1 MLGQA
6 GKAYMMNPPQRELG
20 VLLLN
25 GCRVTHGDGASVK
38 SPFETI
44 PVVMHE
50 LYPGQVHGE
59 ETPFRGQFG
68 FIPFEEGH
76 RLPRHVH
83 MSGREG
89 AEQHLIAE
97 RILVV
102 GGVALAELNGEVLL
116 AAPGTLVH
124 IHPGVPHTWTAC
136 PPGVVL
142 PDGTASD
149 GRFLMIYEY
158 SDPTGF
164 FPIGNTT
171 PLSNAADYQPYSGD
185 LEAIR
190 FPRLSA
196 QEVVERAS
204 FVWGK
209 EIRSDLQASS

>member
-1 MLGQA
+1 
-6 GKAYMMNPPQRELG
+6 MMNSLPELG
-20 VLLLN
+20 VLLPN

-38 SPFETI
+38 SPFEAI

-50 LYPGQVHGE
+50 LYPGQAAGE
-59 ETPFRGQFG
+59 ATPFRGQFG
-68 FIPFEEGH
+68 FIPFKEGH

-83 MSGREG
+83 MGSGHMGGEDGRG
-89 AEQHLIAE
+89 RHLIAE

-102 GGVALAELNGEVLL
+102 GGVALVELNGEVLL

-124 IHPGVPHTWTAC
+124 IRPGVPHTWTAC

-149 GRFLMIYEY
+149 GRFLMVYEY

-164 FPIGNTT
+164 FPVEDTA
-171 PLSNAADYQPYSGD
+171 PLSSAADYQPYTGD

-190 FPRLSA
+190 FPKLNA
-196 QEVVERAS
+196 QEVAERAS
-204 FVWGK
+204 FVWDK
-209 EIRSDLQASS
+209 AVRSDLRASS